1 MSLYQKYRPQ
11 TIDEM
16 YGNVA
21 LKKSIRNYFA
31 RPDHNHCHLFYG
43 ESGCGKTTIARA
55 IAHDILKCDDAMN
68 ITEINASSDNGIDM
82 TREVQEACKSLPPTD
97 APQVFII
104 DECHMLTTAAK
115 SSLLKTCEDMPAW
128 VYIFFCTTNK
138 AAFLK
143 GGKGETTSALSTRCS
158 QWKLEPLDKR
168 ESMNLLQDV
177 IDKESLN
184 ISDPVFDEIIA
195 ASNGSSRLILVNLE
209 TIIDPTLTDEQRIK
223 LVKNSSVQVEGSVET
238 RELAKRLLQRE
249 SWTEVAKLVKAIK
262 DSGNEEPVSLGKMIQ
277 SYMSAV
283 LLNGKNPGNAANCL
297 SIFVDNADKIITEGW
312 PAFVCCCY
320 FSVN

>member
-11 TIDEM
+11 TLEEM
-16 YGNVA
+16 YGNDA
-21 LKKSIRNYFA
+21 LKVSIKKYFE

-55 IAHDILKCDDAMN
+55 IAHDILKCSDDID

-82 TREVQEACKSLPPTD
+82 TRQVQEACKSLPVSE

-104 DECHMLTTAAK
+104 DECHSLTTQAK
-115 SSLLKTCEDMPAW
+115 SSLLKTCEDMPSH

-158 QWKLEPLDKR
+158 QWKLEPLDKKN
-168 ESMNLLQDV
+168 SMKLLDSVMAAENINL
-177 IDKESLN
+177 
-184 ISDPVFDEIIA
+184 SDEVFDKIVS

-209 TIIDPTLTDEQRIK
+209 SVMDTSLTDEQRMK
-223 LVKNSSVQVEGSVET
+223 LLENSSVVQEGSVET
-238 RELAKRLLQRE
+238 RELAKRLLDQA
-249 SWTEVAKLVKAIK
+249 SWKEVGALVKAIK

-283 LLNGKNPGNAANCL
+283 LLNSGNGNAAKVL
-297 SIFVDNADKIITEGW
+297 SVFVDNADKIITEGW
-312 PAFVCCCY
+312 TAFVCCCY

>member
-1 MSLYQKYRPQ
+1 MSLYKKYRPQ

-16 YGNVA
+16 YGNDA
-21 LKKSIRNYFA
+21 LKKSIRQYFT

-55 IAHDILKCDDAMN
+55 IAHDILHAADELE

-82 TREVQEACKSLPPTD
+82 TRQVQEACRSLPPTEN
-97 APQVFII
+97 PMVFII

-115 SSLLKTCEDMPAW
+115 SSLLKTCEDMPNW

-143 GGKGETTSALSTRCS
+143 GGKGETTSALSTRCQ
-158 QWKLEPLDKR
+158 QWKLEPLDKKNA
-168 ESMNLLQDV
+168 MKLLDSV
-177 IDKESLN
+177 ITKEQVN
-184 ISDPVFDEIIA
+184 VSDEVFDKIISS
-195 ASNGSSRLILVNLE
+195 SNGSSRLILVNLE
-209 TIIDPTLTDEQRIK
+209 SVIDPSLTEEQRLK
-223 LVKNSSVQVEGSVET
+223 LVQDSSVSQEGTVET
-238 RELAKRLLQRE
+238 RELGKRLLE
-249 SWTEVAKLVKAIK
+249 GANWKDVASLVKAIK

-283 LLNGKNPGNAANCL
+283 LLNSGKEQAGHVL
-297 SIFVDNADKIITEGW
+297 SVFVDNSEKIMTEGW